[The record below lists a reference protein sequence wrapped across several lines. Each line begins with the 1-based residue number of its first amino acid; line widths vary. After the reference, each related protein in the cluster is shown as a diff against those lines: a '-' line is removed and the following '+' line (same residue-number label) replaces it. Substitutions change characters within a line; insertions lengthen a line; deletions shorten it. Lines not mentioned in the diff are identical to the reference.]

1 MSKKIKVPIM
11 LRVVRWWFP
20 RLEKYSPS
28 LATRLFVQLFFTPL
42 HYGFPDKEQE
52 WIRKAEKSSLEVSGK
67 RVQFYS
73 WGEAGQPFVLFVH
86 GWAGR
91 GTQFRK
97 FFPVFLEAGY
107 RIVTFDGPAHGKSS
121 GKRTNIIEFEEV
133 LRKLLDK
140 TGEPACVIAHSFGGV
155 VSLMGIVN
163 GLPIKKLINIGSPVI
178 GDKIIQTFL
187 TAVNGT
193 WASGE
198 RFKTYMIQK
207 YNRSFDEF
215 SGEYFLPR
223 IHTPLNLM
231 LVHDENDKDVSI
243 DHAEKVTELYPKAIL
258 HRTAGLGHTRILKD
272 EEVIRRCLNFIQQD
286 G

>member
-1 MSKKIKVPIM
+1 MSKKIKVPIV

-20 RLEKYSPS
+20 RLEKYAPS

-42 HYGFPDKEQE
+42 HYGFPDKELE
-52 WIRKAEKSSLEVSGK
+52 WVQKAEKSTLEVNGK
-67 RVQFYS
+67 RVQIYS
-73 WGEAGQPFVLFVH
+73 WGMAGRPVVLFIH

-97 FFPVFLEAGY
+97 FFPVLTEAGF
-107 RIVTFDGPAHGKSS
+107 RVVAFDGPAHGKSA
-121 GKRTNIIEFEEV
+121 GKRTNIIEFEEA
-133 LRKLLDK
+133 LKKLLNVVGD
-140 TGEPACVIAHSFGGV
+140 PACVIAHSFGGV
-155 VSLMGIVN
+155 VALMGVSN
-163 GLPIKKLINIGSPVI
+163 GLPIKKLINVGSPSI

-198 RFKTYMIQK
+198 HFKEYMVKK

-215 SGEYFLPR
+215 SGQYFLQR
-223 IHTPLNLM
+223 IKTPLNLL
-231 LVHDENDKDVSI
+231 LVHDEHDRDVSI
-243 DHAEKVTELYPKAIL
+243 DHAEKVVELYPKATFY
-258 HRTAGLGHTRILKD
+258 RTSGLGHTRILKD
-272 EEVIRRCLNFIQQD
+272 EEVIHRCLNFIQQD